1 MRNNFTLNLLGSTRL
16 HHLHRS
22 KKGINMNLQKLFL
35 TFFGAGLSPKAPGTI
50 GTLASLPVG
59 LVILYYLGIE
69 TLFTLT
75 IAITIIG
82 IFEINKYEK
91 TTGLHDQQHIVIDEA
106 VGMWLSLMIAYA
118 TATTMPYT
126 YAEILAILFS
136 FAAFRLFDIWKPS
149 TIGWIDR
156 ELKGGMGVMFDDV
169 LAGFAGGLLASLVLM
184 GIDKVL

>member
-1 MRNNFTLNLLGSTRL
+1 MT
-16 HHLHRS
+16 
-22 KKGINMNLQKLFL
+22 LQKFFL
-35 TFFGAGLSPKAPGTI
+35 TFAGSGLSPKAPGTV

-59 LVILYYLGIE
+59 LVILYYAGLE
-69 TLFTLT
+69 TLFMAT

-91 TTGLHDQQHIVIDEA
+91 STGIHDQQHIVIDEA
-106 VGMWLSLMIAYA
+106 AGMWLSLMIAYS
-118 TATTMPYT
+118 TAITMSYP

-156 ELKGGMGVMFDDV
+156 ELKGGLGVMLDDV
-169 LAGFAGGLLASLVLM
+169 LAGIAGGLLSVLLLL
-184 GIDKVL
+184 GIEKLF